1 MEKSKVSLI
10 PYQGVSFFEN
20 FFKTGLPCFFGVLWV
35 MNNSLVNF
43 YRIRI
48 SFRGASRRFFTI
60 LSFAWK
66 ISFMTF
72 LTWANFLNIHPIS
85 SCNTPFS
92 QFFQE
97 LSFEYHICIP
107 MTMFYLSVFTRILI
121 FCLFSHDLSN
131 RFEYHVC
138 IPMTMFQLSV
148 FMRMHIFE

>member
-1 MEKSKVSLI
+1 MFILLSVIAINFFNCNQRKCLKSELGWTG
-10 PYQGVSFFEN
+10 PMNQYQGVSFFEN

-35 MNNSLVNF
+35 MNNSLVTF
-43 YRIRI
+43 YGIRI
-48 SFRGASRRFFTI
+48 SFRGASRRFFRI

-107 MTMFYLSVFTRILI
+107 MTMFQLSVFTRMHNFLLI
-121 FCLFSHDLSN
+121 F
-131 RFEYHVC
+131 
-138 IPMTMFQLSV
+138 T
-148 FMRMHIFE
+148 